1 MKIKSQTGGED
12 PRLKS
17 GNLKS
22 PPLEKGG
29 NLLRKGAKL
38 ETGNG
43 NIGNDGNG
51 DLRSG
56 NQVENGRELEME
68 TLEILKMESWE
79 FQNLREIR
87 APNPVTLSNL
97 QFPIPNLQLPLSNLR
112 FPALPLVCD
121 WKIFLHSNFHSLA

>member
-51 DLRSG
+51 DLRSV
-56 NQVENGRELEME
+56 NQVENGRELEIGNGNIGNIE
-68 TLEILKMESWE
+68 NGEL
-79 FQNLREIR
+79 
-87 APNPVTLSNL
+87 
-97 QFPIPNLQLPLSNLR
+97 
-112 FPALPLVCD
+112 
-121 WKIFLHSNFHSLA
+121 